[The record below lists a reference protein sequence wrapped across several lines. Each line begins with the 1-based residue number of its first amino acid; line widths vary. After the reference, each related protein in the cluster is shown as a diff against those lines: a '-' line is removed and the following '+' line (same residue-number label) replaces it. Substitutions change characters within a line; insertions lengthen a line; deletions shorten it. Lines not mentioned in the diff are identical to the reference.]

1 MGKYGLNRKVFNKE
15 MYEKTIDTS
24 FSQIN
29 PPSPPVEN
37 TTSVNDFFNLYNTLF
52 YQIPISGS
60 INSHQ
65 YLVEQSGQYIGSD
78 IITADVQA
86 LLDEITSLRQ
96 DLLAANQQVLSL
108 QTSVNI
114 SSSII

>member
-1 MGKYGLNRKVFNKE
+1 MANYPLNKIVFNKE
-15 MYEKTIDTS
+15 MYVKTIDTS

-37 TTSVNDFFNLYNTLF
+37 TMSVNDFFNLYNTLF

-96 DLLAANQQVLSL
+96 DLLAANQQILTL
-108 QTSVNI
+108 QTSVNV
-114 SSSII
+114 SSSVI

>member
-1 MGKYGLNRKVFNKE
+1 MNNYPLNKTIFDKT
-15 MYEKTIDTS
+15 MYVKTIDTS
-24 FSQIN
+24 FSQMDTSL
-29 PPSPPVEN
+29 PPIEN
-37 TTSVNDFFNLYNTLF
+37 TISIEEFFNLYNTLF

-65 YLVEQSGQYIGSD
+65 YLIEQSGQYVGSD
-78 IITADVQA
+78 IITADVQV

-96 DLLAANQQVLSL
+96 DLLFANQQILTL
-108 QTSVNI
+108 QTSTNI